1 MPAKPKTPATDPF
14 STTEK
19 LMQTFRMPRELVT
32 FLRGEA
38 DASGRDL
45 TAFVNRHLD
54 GLRTWFGLPGAATP
68 GRTRGITGLVYRSVR
83 GVTRAVGEGLEMALG
98 LLGPALQQLG
108 GTPRQAEREAKAHRR
123 WVSAAASHGRLP
135 CVAGRDLQSR
145 PSRLWSRPRCD
156 ARRGGFR
163 RLLHR

>member
-1 MPAKPKTPATDPF
+1 MPPKSKTPAMDPF

-54 GLRTWFGLPGAATP
+54 GLRTWFGLPEAASTLLEADREALRMGRYEYLLHLLFQRSLELREKGAGFDAP
-68 GRTRGITGLVYRSVR
+68 S
-83 GVTRAVGEGLEMALG
+83 
-98 LLGPALQQLG
+98 
-108 GTPRQAEREAKAHRR
+108 AERKKK
-123 WVSAAASHGRLP
+123 
-135 CVAGRDLQSR
+135 
-145 PSRLWSRPRCD
+145 
-156 ARRGGFR
+156 
-163 RLLHR
+163 